1 MIRKKYKY
9 DTYTQII
16 IYICMQIEWK
26 LQDLSKRENLK
37 LFNKTNK
44 LGTSFMIRVEL
55 VSGWNEGV
63 SPFDHIEQ
71 NQIY

>member
-1 MIRKKYKY
+1 
-9 DTYTQII
+9 
-16 IYICMQIEWK
+16 MQIEWK

-37 LFNKTNK
+37 LFDKTNK